1 MCHIKREIA
10 QRMNNVSLFVGFSY
24 IIFFFTM
31 YLVEYLWL
39 LWFFLTAIQVV
50 VVGEYHIP

>member
-1 MCHIKREIA
+1 
-10 QRMNNVSLFVGFSY
+10 MNNVSLFVGFSY
-24 IIFFFTM
+24 IIFFFTT